1 MPLRV
6 KIIDENPQTIVTLAQ
21 AKEWLAVDYDDFNT
35 LIQSLIDSSIKRSQ
49 AVSGNLYW
57 PVKVE
62 VKGNSIDE
70 FVYPWYPI
78 ISDPVPVEEDKFDA
92 YSYEAGFEVGEFPDD
107 LKRAVL
113 QRVATGF
120 AERQNGLEVALSKAT
135 NPSLM
140 IELAYRQNL
149 YV

>member
-70 FVYPWYPI
+70 YVYPWYPI